1 MASDYERDKESI
13 MRYQKEN
20 IVYVKVAMNR
30 EEKAN
35 WQAVADASGM
45 PLGTLLR
52 QLMNNYMENKK
63 SAG

>member
-1 MASDYERDKESI
+1 MASNYERDKESI
-13 MRYQKEN
+13 MKYQKEN
-20 IVYVKVAMNR
+20 TVYVKVAMNR

-63 SAG
+63 SVG

>member
-30 EEKAN
+30 EEKAS

-52 QLMNNYMENKK
+52 KLMTDYISSK
-63 SAG
+63 GL